1 MLPLFAQFNGPNNNP
16 AADDDIP
23 PELLIPLLAGVC
35 VFLLVF
41 LVVYVL
47 FLMSL
52 QKALTRCHPDNR
64 AMQPGMVWLNLVPC
78 LNVVW
83 QFLTVIWVAD
93 SLDREFRDRRL
104 RSDGDYGKGLGLASC
119 VLNLLGN
126 IPYIGLLFGLA
137 GLVCFIVYWVK
148 IAGISRQ
155 LAEDDADAATGGYDD
170 RPPRDRDDDRYDDY
184 DDRPR
189 GRDRDDYGDD
199 YDRRR

>member
-1 MLPLFAQFNGPNNNP
+1 MAPLLAQFNGPNNNA

-47 FLMSL
+47 FLLCL
-52 QKALTRCHPDNR
+52 QKALARCHPDNR
-64 AMQPGMVWLNLVPC
+64 AMNPGSVWLNLVPC

-104 RSDGDYGKGLGLASC
+104 RGDGDYGKGIGLASC

-137 GLVCFIVYWVK
+137 GLVCFVVYWVK
-148 IAGISRQ
+148 IAGLSRQ
-155 LAEDDADAATGGYDD
+155 LAEDDAGGYDD
-170 RPPRDRDDDRYDDY
+170 DRPGRDRDDDRYDDEY

-189 GRDRDDYGDD
+189 GRDRDDGYDD
-199 YDRRR
+199 DRPRR